1 MSPESGASVASGAP
15 ESTGEVLNRC
25 IRRILDRL
33 PPGWSATTELE
44 VATAASRK
52 ADAILRVRSPD
63 GGQVE
68 LVLEAKQLVE
78 RRDIASILGQL
89 APMTEALPN
98 AVGVVAARY
107 LARPVRAELA
117 ARGLSYVDAAGN
129 LRLLTSTP
137 GLFLSEQGADTDPWR
152 GPGRPR
158 GTLKGPPAARVV
170 RALVDFTAEWK
181 IRDLI
186 AIAGASTGATYRVL
200 DFLERQ
206 DLVTRDQ
213 RGAVLV
219 PAWRPLLE
227 LWSKD
232 YGFIRDGLVTTYI
245 EPRGLPALLEKV
257 AVSER
262 IQYAVTGTI
271 AAAEW
276 ASYAP
281 ARAAMIYVKDAA
293 EASAAWGLRST
304 DSGVNVLLAEP
315 QTDVVFERT
324 ESNSSGLVIAAPTQV
339 AVDLL
344 TGPGRNPEEARELL
358 DWMERHESSWRK

>member
-1 MSPESGASVASGAP
+1 
-15 ESTGEVLNRC
+15 
-25 IRRILDRL
+25 
-33 PPGWSATTELE
+33 
-44 VATAASRK
+44 
-52 ADAILRVRSPD
+52 
-63 GGQVE
+63 
-68 LVLEAKQLVE
+68 
-78 RRDIASILGQL
+78 
-89 APMTEALPN
+89 
-98 AVGVVAARY
+98 
-107 LARPVRAELA
+107 
-117 ARGLSYVDAAGN
+117 
-129 LRLLTSTP
+129 
-137 GLFLSEQGADTDPWR
+137 
-152 GPGRPR
+152 
-158 GTLKGPPAARVV
+158 
-170 RALVDFTAEWK
+170 
-181 IRDLI
+181 
-186 AIAGASTGATYRVL
+186 
-200 DFLERQ
+200 
-206 DLVTRDQ
+206 
-213 RGAVLV
+213 
-219 PAWRPLLE
+219 LE

-293 EASAAWGLRST
+293 EASAAWDLRST

-315 QTDVVFERT
+315 QTHVVFERSVT
-324 ESNSSGLVIAAPTQV
+324 NSSGVVIAAPSQV